1 MLKDLNAAVEYIEDH
16 LTKDIAIEDVAAYV
30 GESEYHFRK
39 IFQTISGVPLSVY
52 IKKRKLS
59 MANQELLQGKTVT
72 EVAFKYGYQSVEGFS
87 RSFKQWSGFP
97 PSEVSQSH
105 TILSFPKLTFFI
117 NVRGGN
123 LMEVKIVELPEF
135 KFAGVQKRVPM
146 QFEGVNQEIEK
157 LTESITDEQRAEMH
171 KLQDL
176 DPKEV
181 VNISYDAD
189 ENFIKEEGD
198 LTHMIG
204 VLTTK
209 EKVSEQLE
217 TISIPA
223 HKWAVFPNEGPFP
236 ETMQNTTARTASEW
250 FPSSDYEQIDLP
262 SFSFAKMDD
271 EREDYAY
278 SEIWVPVQKNK

>member
-1 MLKDLNAAVEYIEDH
+1 MLKDLNAAVAYIEEH
-16 LTKDIAIEDVAAYV
+16 LTKNIAIEDVAAYV
-30 GESEYHFRK
+30 GESDYHFRK
-39 IFQTISGVPLSVY
+39 IFQTISGVRLSVY

-59 MANQELLQGKTVT
+59 MASQELLQGKTVT

-87 RSFKQWSGFP
+87 RAFKQWSGFP

-123 LMEVKIVELPEF
+123 LMEAKIVELPKF

-157 LTESITDEQRAEMH
+157 LAESITDEQRSEMH

-209 EKVSEQLE
+209 EKISEQLE

-223 HKWAVFPNEGPFP
+223 HTWAVFPNEGPFP

-250 FPSSDYEQIDLP
+250 FPSSDYEQVDSP
-262 SFSFAKMDD
+262 SFSFAKMD
-271 EREDYAY
+271 EEKEDYAY
-278 SEIWVPVQKNK
+278 SEIWVPVQEK